1 MAAEAAPEAA
11 PASDPAG
18 EGSEV
23 VMRLLRTFLLDR
35 SGATAVE
42 YCLIAVMISV
52 AVVGGLRAFTGE
64 LNNTFTIVG
73 DGLDGP

>member
-1 MAAEAAPEAA
+1 
-11 PASDPAG
+11 
-18 EGSEV
+18 
-23 VMRLLRTFLLDR
+23 MRLLRTFLLDR

-64 LNNTFTIVG
+64 LNNTLTIVG

>member
-1 MAAEAAPEAA
+1 
-11 PASDPAG
+11 
-18 EGSEV
+18 
-23 VMRLLRTFLLDR
+23 MRLLRNFLLDR

-52 AVVGGLRAFTGE
+52 AVVSGLRAFTGE

-73 DGLDGP
+73 DSLDGP